1 MNLTLFFTKL
11 AIMSILARKE
21 TFTKMSHRMQNNFQI
36 AKELEIVNI
45 QTIFV
50 NYYFSYFGS
59 TSKENYI
66 TYL

>member
-1 MNLTLFFTKL
+1 
-11 AIMSILARKE
+11 MSILARKE